1 LYEGARWCPVRPV
14 LATSSFPAKARVAK
28 KGVNRKPQEDKG
40 VLPGQKG
47 CLPSYPMTGV
57 R

>member
-1 LYEGARWCPVRPV
+1 MYEGARWCPVRPV
-14 LATSSFPAKARVAK
+14 LATSAFPAKVRVAK

-40 VLPGQKG
+40 ILPGQKG
-47 CLPSYPMTGV
+47 CLPGYPMTGV